1 MSQNTEETRADI
13 NVVKDLIAI
22 REKIRGI
29 QQELK
34 VIYSYI
40 DQTADDFMETLIAR
54 GSVEVKDY
62 TADKMDDLAG

>member
-1 MSQNTEETRADI
+1 MPKEETRVDI

-22 REKIRGI
+22 REKIRSI

-34 VIYSYI
+34 VIYSFV

-54 GSVEVKDY
+54 GDVEQHNY
-62 TADKMDDLAG
+62 LGDKNEDLAG

>member
-1 MSQNTEETRADI
+1 MPKEETRADI

-34 VIYSYI
+34 VIYSFI

-54 GSVEVKDY
+54 GDVEQHDY
-62 TADKMDDLAG
+62 LGDKNEDLAG

>member
-1 MSQNTEETRADI
+1 MSKNTEETRVDL

-22 REKIRGI
+22 REKIRNI

-40 DQTADDFMETLIAR
+40 DQTADDFMESLIAR
-54 GSVEVKDY
+54 GNVESHDY
-62 TADKMDDLAG
+62 LGDKNEDLAG